1 MTVEPSLAERVEGL
15 VARGVLRL
23 PVSVLRWIAGSQP
36 ISIDGQTLDLEVQVL
51 LRLLAV
57 AGGRP
62 LDEMTPAEGRE
73 SIRSTTRALASE
85 KLEVAQIEP
94 MSVKGPAGEIGARL
108 YRPDRGRE
116 PRPLVVYY
124 HGGGWVVGDLDTH
137 DDPCR
142 FLAVYAGVNVLAV
155 DYRLA
160 PEHRFPAAVDDAVAA
175 FRFAAEQAGDLG
187 SAGQPIAVA
196 GDSAGGNLSAV
207 VAQRTVRDGGPA
219 PAFQLLIYPVTDLSK
234 KHESYRLFSEG
245 FFLTEKTMDW
255 YRDHYLPD
263 PSAARDPAV
272 SPLLAADLSGLPPA
286 HVVTAGF
293 DPLRDEGEAYAR
305 RLEAAGVKVSHR
317 RYAGLVHGFA
327 NVTSLGKSAPRA
339 MEEVATALREG
350 LAAR

>member
-1 MTVEPSLAERVEGL
+1 MSAEPSLAERVEGL
-15 VARGVLRL
+15 IARGVMRL
-23 PVSVLRWIAGSQP
+23 PARAVRWLAGSPP
-36 ISIDGQTLDLEVQVL
+36 ISLDGQTLDPEIQLL

-62 LDEMTPAEGRE
+62 LEEMTPAEGRE
-73 SIRSTTRALASE
+73 SIRSTTRALTGE
-85 KLEVAQIEP
+85 KLPVAHVEP
-94 MSVKGPAGEIGARL
+94 RSVQGPAGEIPARL
-108 YRPDRGRE
+108 YRPSRASE

-142 FLAVYAGVNVLAV
+142 FLAVYADVNVLAV

-175 FRFAAEQAGDLG
+175 FRFAAAQAEALG
-187 SAGQPIAVA
+187 SPGQPIGVA

-207 VAQRTVRDGGPA
+207 VAQRCVRDGGPA

-234 KHESYRLFSEG
+234 KHASYRLFSDG

-263 PSAARDPAV
+263 ASAALDPAA
-272 SPLLAADLSGLPPA
+272 SPLLAGDLSGLPPA

-305 RLEAAGVKVSHR
+305 RLEAAGVPVSLR
-317 RYAGLVHGFA
+317 RYPGLVHGFVNA
-327 NVTSLGKSAPRA
+327 TSLGASAPRA
-339 MEEVATALREG
+339 MQEVAAALRQG
-350 LAAR
+350 LAIR